1 MGGGRPRRRGD
12 DGFGTRRGLIAQRD
26 PSVLNTQIFSLDS
39 LGNIHSA
46 GTALGDLQLLSV
58 SKVQA
63 PFAMTRP
70 VSEHDQPHI
79 RSPAAIALRGG
90 PCAPWTLAH
99 TPCVPVRLRG
109 IAIAVDEAAGEPDPI
124 ALCCQGSPLQ
134 NG

>member
-1 MGGGRPRRRGD
+1 MRRRGD
-12 DGFGTRRGLIAQRD
+12 AGFGKRRDLVAQRD

-79 RSPAAIALRGG
+79 RSPLMDGCTNIPL
-90 PCAPWTLAH
+90 
-99 TPCVPVRLRG
+99 
-109 IAIAVDEAAGEPDPI
+109 AAGKGSGRREPFSK
-124 ALCCQGSPLQ
+124 AAFQAMACFGSSTWIRQ
-134 NG
+134 D